1 MSATT
6 ESIRRATL
14 QAFKALQA
22 LDAAGL
28 DELVRLYGDTAKS
41 LQAAINQAAGADG
54 TVALERLHNL
64 LAQIETRLSAMVAQ
78 RDEIL
83 SEGLSKAASYGARA
97 WMASGVLDAAATP
110 RVAHEAVA
118 FVQAFRAADGLN
130 LSDRLWRID
139 RGANEAV
146 GLAVERAVIL
156 GQDAARAAREFLSR
170 GAAVPGEVQA
180 NLAAANGLAIGKE
193 AARYLV
199 GKDDAGGALY
209 QSMRVFRTEINR
221 AHGEAYMNK
230 EVEARSWFGGWRF
243 LLSPEH
249 PETDICDLLAD
260 QNLFGLG
267 KGVYPNREACPWPA
281 HPNTLSYVETV
292 FKDGI
297 TEADRAGRE
306 TVSAALSRLPEKE
319 RAQIARRMERE
330 AAAVA

>member
-1 MSATT
+1 MTK
-6 ESIRRATL
+6 EEIKRATL

-41 LQAAINQAAGADG
+41 LQAAIDQATGRDGA
-54 TVALERLHNL
+54 VALERLHAL
-64 LAQIETRLSAMVAQ
+64 LAQIETRLLAMTTQ

-83 SEGLSKAASYGARA
+83 SEGLEKAASYGARA
-97 WMASGVLDAAATP
+97 WMAAGVLDAEATM
-110 RVAHEAVA
+110 RVSHEAVA
-118 FVQAFRAADGLN
+118 FVQAFRAADGLR

-146 GLAVERAVIL
+146 GQAVERAVIL
-156 GQDAARAAREFLSR
+156 GHDAARAARDFLSR

-180 NLAAANGLAIGKE
+180 ALSAANGVAIGKE
-193 AARYLV
+193 AARLLV

-221 AHGEAYMNK
+221 AHGEAYMNP
-230 EVEARSWFGGWRF
+230 EVEGRSWFGGWRF

-260 QNLFGLG
+260 QNLYGLG
-267 KGVYPNREACPWPA
+267 KGVYPDRDACPWPA

-292 FKDGI
+292 FADGI
-297 TEADRAGRE
+297 TDEDRAGQE
-306 TVSAALSRLPEKE
+306 SMAAALARLPEKA
-319 RAQIARRMERE
+319 RAQVVKRLERE
-330 AAAVA
+330 AAAAG